1 MNVASSKPEDSFL
14 ILVWIIAELP
24 ETQFYY
30 LGWDKTFR
38 IQVLSHDRDLNIRW
52 YWGSKGEVQDN
63 WYVNA
68 SSTKDNGI

>member
-1 MNVASSKPEDSFL
+1 MNVASSKLEDSL
-14 ILVWIIAELP
+14 LVLVEIIAELP

-30 LGWDKTFR
+30 LGWDKTIR
-38 IQVLSHDRDLNIRW
+38 IQVFSQDRDLNIRW
-52 YWGSKGEVQDN
+52 NWGSKRELQNN

>member
-1 MNVASSKPEDSFL
+1 MASLKPEDYFL

-30 LGWDKTFR
+30 LRWHKTFR
-38 IQVLSHDRDLNIRW
+38 MLVLSHNRDLNIRW